1 MAPYPERRVTS
12 VTPMPEKVWTH
23 IAVTVDYANPSLP
36 QAYLYVNGVKTGPSP
51 QGMPD
56 LGGTNTPYTVTGL
69 GATTNN
75 WLGRSQYFD
84 APEKDPYFNGV
95 IDELRISNTL
105 QYTSNFTPATTLS
118 ETGATALYHFEDAP
132 GSQTAANSIAPGP
145 GPIILGST
153 TTVEPTEDPTF
164 TVLTTLPVFI
174 LQFDAQKTGKV
185 VVLNW
190 KVFSTGEGGQFVI
203 ERSTN
208 GINFQPIGTK
218 SIPATQGT
226 FSYGFEDYSYNSGK
240 NYYRLKVMENYAPV
254 KYSSVVSV
262 EGEALFTAYPTITS
276 SQIFIR
282 IPQVTTIAIY
292 NSNGLLMKKVQLTS
306 SQNID
311 VSRFSKGSYQIF
323 FEGSNETV
331 RFVKL

>member
-1 MAPYPERRVTS
+1 M
-12 VTPMPEKVWTH
+12 
-23 IAVTVDYANPSLP
+23 
-36 QAYLYVNGVKTGPSP
+36 
-51 QGMPD
+51 
-56 LGGTNTPYTVTGL
+56 
-69 GATTNN
+69 
-75 WLGRSQYFD
+75 
-84 APEKDPYFNGV
+84 
-95 IDELRISNTL
+95 
-105 QYTSNFTPATTLS
+105 
-118 ETGATALYHFEDAP
+118 
-132 GSQTAANSIAPGP
+132 
-145 GPIILGST
+145 
-153 TTVEPTEDPTF
+153 
-164 TVLTTLPVFI
+164 FI
-174 LQFDAQKTGKV
+174 LQFDAQKTGKA

-292 NSNGLLMKKVQLTS
+292 NSNGLLMKKVKLTS

-311 VSRFSKGSYQIF
+311 VSSLSKGSYQIF